1 MLKFL
6 KLIALLLVS
15 QAAIAQ
21 PKIATDSLVFTEFQS
36 NILAEKRRFIV
47 HLPLNYFKETDK
59 KYPVMY
65 VLDGTS
71 QDQHTSDKIAVLAA
85 ANLMPEC
92 IVVGILNSK
101 GNRNRDQ
108 TPPFM
113 QTETEDN
120 QSPLGQADNFLSFIE
135 KELIPKI
142 ENTYRF
148 NGYRTLSG
156 HSRGGLFVLYSLLE
170 KPDLFHARFCYSTPV
185 WRFNDMIINKIADF
199 AKAKKTI
206 KKSFIFLSVGA
217 NETDNIVGGFNRLNL
232 LLNTHNIKNLKQSIY
247 LTPLADHQQNPLF
260 ATSRAM
266 AEWGTYYSFQLAQ

>member
-1 MLKFL
+1 MPKFL
-6 KLIALLLVS
+6 KLIVLLLIG
-15 QAAIAQ
+15 QTAMAQ
-21 PKIATDSLVFTEFQS
+21 PKIPTDSLVFTEFQS
-36 NILAEKRRFIV
+36 TVMAEKRRIIV

-71 QDQHTSDKIAVLAA
+71 QDQHTSDKISVLAA

-113 QTETEDN
+113 QTETEDSK
-120 QSPLGQADNFLSFIE
+120 SPFGEAGLFLSFIE

-142 ENTYRF
+142 EQSYRS

-170 KPDLFHARFCYSTPV
+170 KPDLFNARFCYSTPV
-185 WRFNDMIINKIADF
+185 WRFSDSMTNKIADF
-199 AKAKKTI
+199 AKAKNPI
-206 KKSFIFLSVGA
+206 KKSFLFLSAGA
-217 NETDNIVGGFNRLNL
+217 NETENIVGGFNRLNVVL
-232 LLNTHNIKNLKQSIY
+232 VTHKIKNLKLFAY

-266 AEWGTYYSFQLAQ
+266 AEWGAYYLAQSTK